1 MKMSVLFITCPP
13 PSCCTPTNI
22 KGWLFTACLSRGMLQ
37 TTCNSKKPGGLQGH
51 ELGQSIIVR
60 IMTENGSF
68 NLVGL
73 PCTGDG
79 LMRAPSIFPAT
90 QPSGVSGTP
99 KAWTAAPSI
108 LNDWLLHLCYMLW
121 DIMQMWRP
129 LASRPHCSLPV
140 IRPDYAP
147 LAANASSANKFT
159 MTIIIF
165 RPSGTRWGQGGG
177 QV

>member
-1 MKMSVLFITCPP
+1 
-13 PSCCTPTNI
+13 
-22 KGWLFTACLSRGMLQ
+22 MLQ
-37 TTCNSKKPGGLQGH
+37 TTCNSKKPGGSQGH

-108 LNDWLLHLCYMLW
+108 LNDRLLHLCYMLW

-129 LASRPHCSLPV
+129 LAGRPHCSLPV

-147 LAANASSANKFT
+147 FAANASSANKFT